1 MGEHVIAVDVTHVQ
15 PNDTTITAATARS
28 GGADDA
34 FAEVPAH
41 ESQEN
46 AKSLLESVATRFD
59 WVDLRGFAPHA
70 SAREAGQATSAISL
84 SVWHARQRHC
94 PTCGAPVKPALG
106 GWAQHCT
113 NDEDGNRL
121 LFPRI
126 EPAVIT
132 AIVDHDDRLLLQH
145 NSAWRNNGLYSVSA
159 GFVEAGENLEHA
171 CRREAK
177 EEVGIE
183 IGELKYLGS
192 QPWPFPS
199 SLMMAFKGVAVTTD
213 VHV

>member
-1 MGEHVIAVDVTHVQ
+1 MITVPVPEPLPILLAVTRDPAWTLSAS
-15 PNDTTITAATARS
+15 DSGISRRTIV
-28 GGADDA
+28 G
-34 FAEVPAH
+34 
-41 ESQEN
+41 
-46 AKSLLESVATRFD
+46 
-59 WVDLRGFAPHA
+59 
-70 SAREAGQATSAISL
+70 
-84 SVWHARQRHC
+84 
-94 PTCGAPVKPALG
+94 
-106 GWAQHCT
+106 
-113 NDEDGNRL
+113 
-121 LFPRI
+121 
-126 EPAVIT
+126 PAVIT

-213 VHV
+213 VHVDGEETLQARWVTRDEYMSELVSGRMEAPGKATIARYMIEEWLGHDLP

>member
-1 MGEHVIAVDVTHVQ
+1 MDVTHVQ
-15 PNDTTITAATARS
+15 PNDTTITAATLAAGERTTRRRSAGARIA
-28 GGADDA
+28 G
-34 FAEVPAH
+34 
-41 ESQEN
+41 N
-46 AKSLLESVATRFD
+46 AKSLLESAATRFD

-84 SVWHARQRHC
+84 SMWHARQRHC
-94 PTCGAPVKPALG
+94 PTCGAPVEPALG

-192 QPWPFPS
+192 QRGRSPRLS
-199 SLMMAFKGVAVTTD
+199 
-213 VHV
+213 

>member
-1 MGEHVIAVDVTHVQ
+1 M
-15 PNDTTITAATARS
+15 
-28 GGADDA
+28 
-34 FAEVPAH
+34 
-41 ESQEN
+41 
-46 AKSLLESVATRFD
+46 
-59 WVDLRGFAPHA
+59 
-70 SAREAGQATSAISL
+70 AI
-84 SVWHARQRHC
+84 VW
-94 PTCGAPVKPALG
+94 
-106 GWAQHCT
+106 
-113 NDEDGNRL
+113 

-213 VHV
+213 VHVDGEETLQARWVTRDEYMSELVSGRMEAPGKARSHAT